1 MNKIYDQIHP
11 NKVRQVL
18 LLVTIIGLG
27 WVIWR
32 EMYFMLAG
40 FLGAVT
46 LYVVMRKPMLYLVYN
61 RKWKHWIA
69 AILLML
75 ISLGLIIYPF
85 AWIFNLLIV
94 KLAPLLA
101 DSSKLQESLNQMDKY
116 LHDRYSFDLLTPANI
131 EKMAGFAT
139 NVGTKVV
146 TSTLNT
152 ITNLFVM
159 YFILW
164 FMLMQVGKIQKW
176 LQKALPVK
184 RKNADKVLREM
195 REMIMSNAIGIPVL
209 GVVQGIVAIIGYS
222 MFGVEQ
228 PVLWG
233 VITGIAS
240 VIPIVGTMAAYVP
253 LAILTFAKGDTVNGI
268 WLSLWGFIVIGGSD
282 NVFRFILQKYLANIH
297 PLITVFGV
305 IFGLNLFGFLG
316 LIFGPLLLSL
326 FLLLIRIYFD
336 EFVHQD
342 EDEVVQNVA
351 DI

>member
-1 MNKIYDQIHP
+1 MNKITDQIHP
-11 NKVRQVL
+11 NKIRQVL
-18 LLVTIIGLG
+18 LLATIIGLG

-32 EMYFMLAG
+32 ELYFMLAG
-40 FLGAVT
+40 FLGAVA
-46 LYVVMRKPMLYLVYN
+46 LYVLMRRPMLYLVYQK
-61 RKWKHWIA
+61 KWKHWIA
-69 AILLML
+69 ALLLML
-75 ISLGLIIYPF
+75 LSLVVIIYPF
-85 AWIFNLLIV
+85 AWIFNLLLE
-94 KLAPLLA
+94 KLTPAIL
-101 DSSKLQESLNQMDKY
+101 DTTQLQESLKQIDKY
-116 LHDRYSFDLLTPANI
+116 LHDRYRFDLLTPANI

-139 NVGTKVV
+139 NIGTKII

-164 FMLMQVGKIQKW
+164 FMLMKVGRIQRW

-184 RKNADKVLREM
+184 RKNADKVVREM
-195 REMIMSNAIGIPVL
+195 REMIMSNSIGIPVL

-253 LAILTFAKGDTVNGI
+253 LAILTFANGDTTNGI
-268 WLSLWGFIVIGGSD
+268 WLTLWGFIVIGGSD

-326 FLLLIRIYFD
+326 FLLFIRIYFD
-336 EFVHQD
+336 EFVHPEPEQEID
-342 EDEVVQNVA
+342 SQA
-351 DI
+351 L